1 MFTTLAVLV
10 YLVAL
15 SVPLLLVYCFHSH
28 WYWHALSLI
37 AALGLGFVRT
47 PPEWKTPAFDMCFG
61 AVFVFLLVW
70 GLAGLLRPRHHREK
84 HA

>member
-10 YLVAL
+10 YLTAFC
-15 SVPLLLVYCFHSH
+15 VPLLLVYCFQTR
-28 WYWHALSLI
+28 WYWHAQSLVAAI
-37 AALGLGFVRT
+37 ALGFVRT
-47 PPEWKTPAFDMCFG
+47 PAEWKTPAFDLCFG
-61 AVFVFLLVW
+61 ALFVFLMVW